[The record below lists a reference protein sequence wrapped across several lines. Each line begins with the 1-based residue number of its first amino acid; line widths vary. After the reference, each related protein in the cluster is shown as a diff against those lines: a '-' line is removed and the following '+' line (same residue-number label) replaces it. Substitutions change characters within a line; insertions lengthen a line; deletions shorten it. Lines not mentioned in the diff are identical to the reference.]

1 MYVCQTNILKEMKI
15 EIKRINDKVNL
26 EAVNEEGKSIIM
38 DGSPAIGGENLGMRP
53 MQVLLASLGGC
64 SSMDVISILTKQRQN
79 IADYEVI
86 INGERE
92 AGVEPS
98 LFKDIN
104 VHFVLKGE
112 NLDEEKVK
120 RAIDLSMNKYCSVAK
135 TLEPTCKIT
144 SSYKIN

>member
-1 MYVCQTNILKEMKI
+1 MKI
-15 EIKRINDKVNL
+15 EINRINEKVNL
-26 EAVNEEGKSIIM
+26 QATNEDGQSIIM

-79 IADYEVI
+79 ISDYKVTI
-86 INGERE
+86 DGERE

-98 LFKDIN
+98 LFRNVN
-104 VHFVLKGE
+104 VHFALKGE

-120 RAIDLSMNKYCSVAK
+120 RAIELSMTKYCSVSK
-135 TLEPTCKIT
+135 TLEPTCNIT
-144 SSYKIN
+144 YSFKVN